1 MLPGKRLPRPG
12 AGCGPPDPG
21 QRMVGKVLTGN
32 GITAYG
38 NGAYRLVGGAQGR
51 GSGALLP
58 APGIL
63 AAVQGDHQDFRAL
76 FSEIHGIGELPQH
89 ESANLPVNQG

>member
-1 MLPGKRLPRPG
+1 
-12 AGCGPPDPG
+12 
-21 QRMVGKVLTGN
+21 
-32 GITAYG
+32 
-38 NGAYRLVGGAQGR
+38 LVGGAQGR

-76 FSEIHGIGELPQH
+76 LTEIHGIGELPQH
-89 ESANLPVNQG
+89 ETANLPVNQGEGSGVAADALHRRSEVIGKVVRRQRKLNQRRHEN